1 MSQVLET
8 FYTVIRSAEE
18 AKDTTEA
25 AETRTLIESC
35 VPVVAKVLRGECT
48 AIIPPLEEEGEC
60 LGYLKYFWTRCLA
73 PHKDS
78 KRICAWVLD
87 IFRTTKDK
95 GMKALWYIK
104 PALTKQRPVLLDTN
118 TIVKIRGVYYRSL
131 YQPMVT
137 IPDDANWAV
146 VLMFAAVSFDV
157 LGMMQQTV
165 DAVISSSSSSNS
177 PPPLPSNPKRTTTI
191 VLFENKRVAVF
202 TKVMFSRLLMN
213 CRRVFFGLE
222 AVSYN
227 ELSAYSAAR
236 KADSTFIYLVPRDFL
251 FRQMEIKHRRKDPTS
266 VRGAPVKAKEPR
278 KVRGDKLANRLD
290 QSMAAMKS
298 AEAYLEPGAKPT
310 KFTEQIITKI
320 AELVLEGSALLANRY
335 HLPAAI
341 PIARDG
347 IEEMAPYLSQGN
359 VQHAFPNLMLL
370 AAMSTSVAMRDI
382 TPFLSSLK
390 NRKPVPG
397 EERKDVL
404 MEMDEEKEGRD
415 NESDE
420 DGSFVETDDEHED
433 EDEGGEDE
441 EKEEGPVLLEPLLK
455 KRKEM

>member
-78 KRICAWVLD
+78 TRICKWVLD

-95 GMKALWYIK
+95 GMKALWHIK
-104 PALTKQRPVLLDTN
+104 PGHRKQRPVLPDAN

-165 DAVISSSSSSNS
+165 DAVSSSSSSSNF
-177 PPPLPSNPKRTTTI
+177 PPSLPSNPKQTTTI

-202 TKVMFSRLLMN
+202 TKIMFSRLLMN
-213 CRRVFFGLE
+213 CRRFFFGLE
-222 AVSYN
+222 EVSYS
-227 ELSAYSAAR
+227 ELSAYSAVR

-251 FRQMEIKHRRKDPTS
+251 FRHMEIKHRRKDPTS

-290 QSMAAMKS
+290 QSMVAMHS

-390 NRKPVPG
+390 NHKPVPG

-404 MEMDEEKEGRD
+404 MEMDEEKEGRSS
-415 NESDE
+415 ESE
-420 DGSFVETDDEHED
+420 EEGSGEETEDEHE
-433 EDEGGEDE
+433 E
-441 EKEEGPVLLEPLLK
+441 EEEEQEEQKEEQPVLLEPLLK

>member
-35 VPVVAKVLRGECT
+35 VPVVAKVSRGECT

-73 PHKDS
+73 PHIDS
-78 KRICAWVLD
+78 KRICKWVLA

-95 GMKALWYIK
+95 GMKALWHIK
-104 PALTKQRPVLLDTN
+104 PGHRKQRPVLPDAN

-165 DAVISSSSSSNS
+165 DAVSSSSSSSNF
-177 PPPLPSNPKRTTTI
+177 PPSLPSNPKQTTTI

-202 TKVMFSRLLMN
+202 TKIMFSRLLMN
-213 CRRVFFGLE
+213 CRRFFFGLE
-222 AVSYN
+222 EVSYS
-227 ELSAYSAAR
+227 ELSAYSAVR

-251 FRQMEIKHRRKDPTS
+251 FRHMEIKHRRKDPT
-266 VRGAPVKAKEPR
+266 GAPHSFIKADEPR
-278 KVRGDKLANRLD
+278 KVRGDKLVRSLK
-290 QSMAAMKS
+290 QCMVAMHS
-298 AEAYLEPGAKPT
+298 AQVYLEPGAKPT
-310 KFTEQIITKI
+310 KYTEQVITKI
-320 AELVLEGSALLANRY
+320 AEVVLEGSALLANRY
-335 HLPAAI
+335 HLPEAV

-347 IEEMAPYLSQGN
+347 IEEIAPYLSQGN
-359 VQHAFPNLMLL
+359 TEHAFPNLMLL
-370 AAMSTSVAMRDI
+370 TAMSTSVAMRDI
-382 TPFLSSLK
+382 TPFLASLK
-390 NRKPVPG
+390 NHKPVPG
-397 EERKDVL
+397 EERKGVL
-404 MEMDEEKEGRD
+404 MEMDEEKEGSG
-415 NESDE
+415 E
-420 DGSFVETDDEHED
+420 ETEDEHE
-433 EDEGGEDE
+433 E
-441 EKEEGPVLLEPLLK
+441 EEEEEQEEWKEEQPMLLEPLLK